1 MATNDLKSTNRDHY
15 LTLELD
21 KLAAADSML
30 WGFIQRAS
38 LDGVWYWDLQNPEHL
53 YISPEYWHCLGIDP
67 ETRAHTPDEFI
78 DVVFPEDLPNVLKNL
93 DEHYADPS
101 VPYEQTVRFRH
112 ADGSTVWVRCRG
124 LAIRDAQGKAIRML
138 GAHNNITQAKEA
150 ELIAVKQAKLLA
162 QAYDEL
168 KQLTYRVSH
177 DLTAPINTIEML
189 MQEVKS
195 DPNNPLSSDQLHL
208 CGIAQRTTQ
217 RTKQTLSDLLHF
229 SRSLHEPVS
238 PTTVDLNKTAQQ
250 ALDNLASLIADA
262 QAKITIADLP
272 HVQGDENQL
281 LSLIQNLLSNAIKYR
296 DRDRDCIVQL
306 EHSTSDHQLN
316 LVVTD
321 NGIGMTV
328 QDATRIFR
336 PFERLHDHDTVPGTG
351 LGLAVCDRIARHH
364 GGRISVKSQLGKGT
378 QFTIHLS
385 GYRP

>member
-38 LDGVWYWDLQNPEHL
+38 LDGVWYWDLQNPENL

-195 DPNNPLSSDQLHL
+195 DPDNPLSSDQLHL

-238 PTTVDLNKTAQQ
+238 PTTVDLNQTAQQ

-262 QAKITIADLP
+262 EAKITIADLP

-296 DRDRDCIVQL
+296 DRDRDCIVKL

-321 NGIGMTV
+321 NGIGMTA

-364 GGRISVKSQLGKGT
+364 GGRISVESQLGKGT